1 MGEKLRVA
9 IVGGGAGGLSAL
21 WVLNN
26 FSPNEVHI
34 YEKEDWWGG
43 HAHTVEFQ
51 QPGKEKCEI
60 DTAFIAI
67 NSKNYPNFYR
77 FVLDHSVEL
86 IKTTMSFSL
95 SRDRGAFEWAS
106 NDLWSLFCQGS
117 NFFKPRVYRM
127 MWDIFRFHI
136 FAKDLLSEKGES
148 EHLSIGEYLDR
159 EGYSQSFKE
168 DYLLPLTAGIWSIPP
183 EKVALDFPAIALVR
197 FFHNHQMLQL
207 WGKPSWLTVKGG
219 SSKYVEKVIEQIPKE
234 KLHLSEGVQ
243 AVIPQTDGSFIVRE
257 VSGKE
262 ERYDK
267 VILATH
273 TDQAVSLLG
282 ENISLE
288 EKAVLGGCE
297 WSANEAVVHYDEE
310 LMPTRKK
317 AWTAWNYLT
326 STKPISPSHES
337 KTSASAVNTISITF
351 DLNVLQSLP
360 DSKHGH
366 IFVTLNPPTPPT
378 PSKTLSRWIYHHPT
392 LTPALLRAQQ
402 QLPSIQG
409 VRGLYFVGAWTGY
422 GFHEDGWRAGM
433 EVAYRPE
440 FGVPLHKRPWEVRRV
455 DGRDVKK
462 EMGEWALRP
471 VIGTVD
477 LGVKGLVTW
486 ANWTLGLYM
495 SAIHVIAGRVIK
507 EKKKVA

>member
-21 WVLNN
+21 W
-26 FSPNEVHI
+26 
-34 YEKEDWWGG
+34 
-43 HAHTVEFQ
+43 
-51 QPGKEKCEI
+51 
-60 DTAFIAI
+60 IAI

-148 EHLSIGEYLDR
+148 EQLSIGEYLDR

-183 EKVALDFPAIALVR
+183 EKVALDFPAMALVR

-219 SSKYVEKVIEQIPKE
+219 SEMRCAESICFTDRSKYVEKVIEQIPKE
-234 KLHLSEGVQ
+234 KLHLGEGVQ

-337 KTSASAVNTISITF
+337 KTSVSAVNTISITF

-360 DSKHGH
+360 VSKHGH

-477 LGVKGLVTW
+477 WGVKGLVTW
-486 ANWTLGLYM
+486 ASWTLGCICLRFM
-495 SAIHVIAGRVIK
+495 
-507 EKKKVA
+507 